1 MFEPE
6 EFTFSLDQFRGVA
19 RLFPLP
25 NLVMFPQVMQPLH
38 IFEPRYRALFEEALA
53 GDKLVAL
60 AVLAPGWEPH
70 YEDRPALWPTACLCR
85 IATHTKLPDDCYNT
99 LLVGLRRVRLKAEL
113 PPSKL
118 FREAEV
124 EVLDDDY
131 PKLHAPGRPAL
142 QRRLVECFKRAVPKL
157 TEIQDQLD
165 QLLGKEVPLGLL
177 TDIVAY
183 TLQLP
188 LEVKHELL
196 SERDVDCRARLL
208 LEHLSAVAESPACK
222 DATFPPAFSA
232 N

>member
-6 EFTFSLDQFRGVA
+6 EFTFSLDQFCGVA

-60 AVLAPGWEPH
+60 AVLAPGWEPD
-70 YEDRPALWPTACLCR
+70 YDGRPALWPTACLCR

-113 PPSKL
+113 PPHKL

-131 PKLHAPGRPAL
+131 PLLHAPGRPAL
-142 QRRLVECFKRAVPKL
+142 QRRLVERFKHVVPKL

-165 QLLGKEVPLGLL
+165 QLLGTQVPLGLL

-196 SERDVDCRARLL
+196 TEPDVDCRARILL
-208 LEHLSAVAESPACK
+208 QHLSDDRETSACQQSP
-222 DATFPPAFSA
+222 FPPAFSA